1 MGELPMRGWSI
12 ALLLA
17 AAACSK
23 VPEKPSAAKAPE
35 ISFDGAQ
42 VTNASAMVA
51 HGDRLTKV
59 LGCTGCHRP
68 TLTGQNIFDEEP
80 QYGVMYAPNLTQ
92 FVPHHSDAQVEA
104 ILRRG
109 IEPTRKDLWGMPSS
123 VFQNLS
129 PSDMASL
136 IAYLRSLPPT
146 GDPSPPPRLSAL
158 AKKQFIDTG
167 QVKPEAQFVAEA
179 RLKPSVDLGARYA
192 LGRYITSVTCAECHG
207 SDLTGTKDVEPGLN
221 SPNLIVVG
229 AYTRADF
236 ERLMTT
242 GVPVGGRKLRLM
254 YEVAK
259 HRFTRMTP
267 HERDALY
274 AYLKARADQPQ

>member
-1 MGELPMRGWSI
+1 MRAWSI

-23 VPEKPSAAKAPE
+23 TPDKKSAAKPPE

-42 VTNASAMVA
+42 VTDAAALAA
-51 HGDRLTKV
+51 HGSRLTQV
-59 LGCTGCHRP
+59 LGCTGCHTP
-68 TLTGQNIFDEEP
+68 KLTGQNLFEGAP
-80 QYGVMYAPNLTQ
+80 QFGVIYAPNLTQ
-92 FVPHHSDAQVEA
+92 FVAHHSNGQVEA
-104 ILRRG
+104 ILRTG

-129 PSDMASL
+129 AADMKAL
-136 IAYLRSLPPT
+136 LAYLRSLAPA
-146 GDPSPPPRLSAL
+146 GEPSPPPRLSAL

-167 QVKPEAQFVAEA
+167 QVKRQADAVAEA
-179 RLKPSVDLGARYA
+179 RAKPSVDLGPRYA

-207 SDLTGTKDVEPGLN
+207 SDLAGTKDVEPGLN

-229 AYTRADF
+229 GYTRADF

-254 YEVAK
+254 DQVAT
-259 HRFTRMTP
+259 HRFTKMTP
-267 HERDALY
+267 HERDAVY
-274 AYLKARADQPQ
+274 AYLKARSEQPQ

>member
-1 MGELPMRGWSI
+1 MRAWSI
-12 ALLLA
+12 ALLVAL
-17 AAACSK
+17 AACSK
-23 VPEKPSAAKAPE
+23 APEKASAAKPSE
-35 ISFDGAQ
+35 MSFDGAQ
-42 VTNASAMVA
+42 VRDASALVA
-51 HGDRLTKV
+51 HGERLTQV

-68 TLTGQNIFDEEP
+68 ALTGQNIFDDAP

-92 FVPHHSDAQVEA
+92 FVPHHSDAQIEA
-104 ILRRG
+104 VLRRG

-129 PSDMASL
+129 TADMRAL
-136 IAYLRSLPPT
+136 VAYLRSLRPV
-146 GDPSPPPRLSAL
+146 GAPSPPPALSAL
-158 AKKQFIDTG
+158 AKKEFIDTG
-167 QVKPEAQFVAEA
+167 QVKPEAQFVVEA
-179 RLKPSVDLGARYA
+179 RLKPPVDLGPGYA

-242 GVPVGGRKLRLM
+242 GVPVGERKLRLM
-254 YEVAK
+254 DEVAT
-259 HRFTRMTP
+259 HRFRMMTP

-274 AYLKARADQPQ
+274 AYLKARAEQP

>member
-1 MGELPMRGWSI
+1 MRAWSI
-12 ALLLA
+12 AFLLA
-17 AAACSK
+17 VAACSK
-23 VPEKPSAAKAPE
+23 VPEKASAAKPSE
-35 ISFDGAQ
+35 IAFDGAQ
-42 VTNASAMVA
+42 VTDASALVA
-51 HGDRLTKV
+51 HGNRLTQV
-59 LGCTGCHRP
+59 LGCTGCHTP
-68 TLTGQNIFDEEP
+68 KLTGHNIFDDAP

-92 FVPHHSDAQVEA
+92 FVPHHSNAQIEA
-104 ILRRG
+104 VLRRG

-129 PSDMASL
+129 AADMRAL
-136 IAYLRSLPPT
+136 VAYLRSIPPS
-146 GDPSPPPRLSAL
+146 GESSPPPRLSAL

-179 RLKPSVDLGARYA
+179 RLKPSVDLGPRYA

-207 SDLTGTKDVEPGLN
+207 SDLSGTKDVEPGLS

-254 YEVAK
+254 DETAT
-259 HRFTRMTP
+259 HRFSKMTV

-274 AYLKARADQPQ
+274 DYLKARAEQP

>member
-1 MGELPMRGWSI
+1 MRVFT
-12 ALLLA
+12 LLA
-17 AAACSK
+17 LAALAACSK
-23 VPEKPSAAKAPE
+23 ESHQAAAMAAE
-35 ISFDGAQ
+35 TAFDGAA
-42 VTNASAMVA
+42 VADAAARIA
-51 HGDRLTKV
+51 HGQRISYV
-59 LGCTGCHRP
+59 LGCHGCHTD
-68 TLTGQNIFDEEP
+68 TLTGQNIFADAP
-80 QYGVMYAPNLTQ
+80 QFGAMYAPNLTQ
-92 FVPHHSDAQVEA
+92 FVPRHSDAQIEA
-104 ILRRG
+104 ILRTG
-109 IEPTRKDLWGMPSS
+109 VEPSRKDLWGMPSS

-129 PSDMASL
+129 GSDMAAL
-136 IAYLRSLPPT
+136 IAYLRSLHAA
-146 GDPSPPPRLSAL
+146 GEPSPPPHLSAL

-179 RLKPSVDLGARYA
+179 KLKPPVDLGPNYA

-254 YEVAK
+254 NDVAT
-259 HRFTRMTP
+259 HRFTKMTP
-267 HERDALY
+267 HERDSLY
-274 AYLKARADQPQ
+274 AYLKARAEQPQ

>member
-1 MGELPMRGWSI
+1 MRAWSI
-12 ALLLA
+12 ALLVAL
-17 AAACSK
+17 AACSR
-23 VPEKPSAAKAPE
+23 VPGKASAAKIPE
-35 ISFDGAQ
+35 IAFDGAQ
-42 VTNASAMVA
+42 VKDAAALVA
-51 HGDRLTKV
+51 HGQRLTEV
-59 LGCTGCHRP
+59 LGCTGCHAP
-68 TLTGQNIFDEEP
+68 KLTGQNIFDEAP

-92 FVPHHSDAQVEA
+92 FVPHHSDAQIEA

-129 PSDMASL
+129 ASDMAAL
-136 IAYLRSLPPT
+136 IAYLRSLHAA
-146 GDPSPPPRLSAL
+146 GEPSPPPRLSAL

-179 RLKPSVDLGARYA
+179 KLKPPVDLGRRYE

-229 AYTRADF
+229 GYTRADF
-236 ERLMTT
+236 ERLTTT

-254 YEVAK
+254 DEVAK
-259 HRFTRMTP
+259 HRLTKMTP

-274 AYLKARADQPQ
+274 AYLKARAEKAQ

>member
-1 MGELPMRGWSI
+1 MRIWSL

-17 AAACSK
+17 LAGCSK
-23 VPEKPSAAKAPE
+23 VPDRAIAKAPE
-35 ISFDGAQ
+35 ISFDGAH
-42 VTNASAMVA
+42 VTDASALVA
-51 HGDRLTKV
+51 HGKRLTEV
-59 LGCTGCHRP
+59 LGCTGCHTP
-68 TLTGQNIFDEEP
+68 TLTGRNVFDGAP
-80 QYGVMYAPNLTQ
+80 QYGVIYAPNLTQ
-92 FVPHHSDAQVEA
+92 FVPHHSDAQIEA
-104 ILRRG
+104 VLRRG

-129 PSDMASL
+129 ASDMRAL
-136 IAYLRSLPPT
+136 VAYLRSLRPA
-146 GDPSPPPRLSAL
+146 GEPSPPPRLSAL
-158 AKKQFIDTG
+158 AIKEFIDTG
-167 QVKPEAQFVAEA
+167 QVKPEAQAVAEA
-179 RLKPSVDLGARYA
+179 RLKPPVDLGPRYA

-221 SPNLIVVG
+221 SPNLIVAG

-254 YEVAK
+254 DETAR
-259 HRFTRMTP
+259 HRFTKMTP

-274 AYLKARADQPQ
+274 AYLKARAEQP

>member
-1 MGELPMRGWSI
+1 MRAWSI

-17 AAACSK
+17 LAACSK
-23 VPEKPSAAKAPE
+23 VPEKASAAKPSE
-35 ISFDGAQ
+35 TTFDGAQ
-42 VTNASAMVA
+42 VRDASALVA
-51 HGDRLTKV
+51 HGDRLTQV
-59 LGCTGCHRP
+59 LGCKGCHRP
-68 TLTGQNIFDEEP
+68 ALTGQNIFDDAP
-80 QYGVMYAPNLTQ
+80 QFGVMYAPNLTR
-92 FVPHHSDAQVEA
+92 FVPHHSDAQIEA

-129 PSDMASL
+129 ASDMRAL
-136 IAYLRSLPPT
+136 VAYLRSLRAA
-146 GDPSPPPRLSAL
+146 GESSPPPRLSAL
-158 AKKQFIDTG
+158 AKKEFIDTG
-167 QVKPEAQFVAEA
+167 QVKPEAQVVAEA
-179 RLKPSVDLGARYA
+179 RLKPPVDLGPRYA

-207 SDLTGTKDVEPGLN
+207 SDLTGTKDVEPGLS
-221 SPNLIVVG
+221 SPNLIVAG

-254 YEVAK
+254 DEVAR
-259 HRFTRMTP
+259 HRFSKMTP

-274 AYLKARADQPQ
+274 VYLKARAEQP

>member
-1 MGELPMRGWSI
+1 MRAWSI

-17 AAACSK
+17 TAACSK
-23 VPEKPSAAKAPE
+23 IPEREIAKTPE
-35 ISFDGAQ
+35 ISFDGAE
-42 VTNASAMVA
+42 VTNASALVA
-51 HGDRLTKV
+51 HGSRLTQV
-59 LGCTGCHRP
+59 LGCTGCHTP
-68 TLTGQNIFDEEP
+68 KLTGRNIFQGAP
-80 QYGVMYAPNLTQ
+80 QFGVMYAPNLTQ
-92 FVPHHSDAQVEA
+92 FVPHHSDAQIEA
-104 ILRRG
+104 ILRTG

-129 PSDMASL
+129 AADMKAL
-136 IAYLRSLPPT
+136 LAYLRSLK
-146 GDPSPPPRLSAL
+146 PSGEASPAPRLTTL

-167 QVKPEAQFVAEA
+167 QVEREVQAVAEA
-179 RLKPSVDLGARYA
+179 RLKPSADLGPRYT

-207 SDLTGTKDVEPGLN
+207 SDLTGTKNVEPGLN

-229 AYTRADF
+229 GYSRADF

-254 YEVAK
+254 DEVAT

-274 AYLKARADQPQ
+274 AYLKARSELPQ